1 MAFKLIRN
9 DEPLPARN
17 LIILLFGEPGVS
29 KTSLSFT
36 AEDPVLF
43 GFDAKGL
50 DRAIGRKD
58 AILFEK
64 WSDCMEYLDSGEI
77 ERNKYKTAIIDTGG
91 AMLDN
96 FMAPH
101 ILGMNEKYGNGAG
114 GLGLS
119 GFGVLKSTADA
130 FFTKME
136 QKGLD
141 LIFICHSETEKEGD
155 NMIRYPKMT
164 GGARDI
170 LVQKADLIGYMEMR
184 NNKITLE
191 FSPTQRHSGK
201 NCARFPLLE
210 IPHFENEAEK
220 FKSFMGSIIIKQTKD
235 HMRKQNE
242 AQLRAL
248 KVVNDLKDR
257 IAAIDSI
264 EALEKV
270 IAEIDPLSPVYK
282 AQALQFFHKK
292 YAEIWAGQH
301 FNENVKTP
309 EDFTALAEIMK
320 GLHKNVV
327 VELYDGFRAL
337 LDHAGLVYVKDK
349 GTYVPKGQ
357 EHKTTPAVPAKPAD
371 KPAET
376 QAPAGTAPAT
386 TTAVTEEKQKEKAKE
401 KPKVAA
407 KEVKAKAPEP
417 KEQAPPAQEATPPSS
432 DGVHSERWFLDRV
445 GKKVSR
451 TAKDGKVEE
460 VLISDENRA
469 VHMNGVMQHHQGY
482 RFADMATATQDEP
495 EDTIQKEFDAQPEPE
510 TVSSSTAAVA
520 SE

>member
-17 LIILLFGEPGVS
+17 LIILIFGEPGVS

-36 AEDPVLF
+36 ADDPVLF

-50 DRAIGRKD
+50 DRAINRKD
-58 AILFEK
+58 AIMFDK
-64 WSDCMEYLDSGEI
+64 WTDCMEYVDSGEI

-191 FSPTQRHSGK
+191 FSPTQRHTGK
-201 NCARFPLLE
+201 NCARFPLLD
-210 IPHFENEAEK
+210 IPHFETDAER
-220 FKSFMGSIIIKQTKD
+220 FKNFMGSVIIKQTKD
-235 HMRKQNE
+235 HMRRQSE
-242 AQLRAL
+242 AQLAAL
-248 KVVNDLKDR
+248 NKVNALRDQ
-257 IAAIDSI
+257 IGAIDDVEKLEPVMELI
-264 EALEKV
+264 E
-270 IAEIDPLSPVYK
+270 PLSPVYK
-282 AQALQFFHKK
+282 AQALQFWHKK
-292 YAEIWAGQH
+292 YAELWSAANFTEH
-301 FNENVKTP
+301 VKTP
-309 EDFTALAEIMK
+309 EDFATLADVMK
-320 GLHKNVV
+320 GLPKGVV
-327 VELYDGFRAL
+327 VELYDPFRKL
-337 LDHAGLVYVKDK
+337 LEHAGLVYVKDK
-349 GTYVPKGQ
+349 NQYVPKQ
-357 EHKTTPAVPAKPAD
+357 PTDQTQPATPPKNTTPA
-371 KPAET
+371 PAEPKNGK
-376 QAPAGTAPAT
+376 ATAA
-386 TTAVTEEKQKEKAKE
+386 KKEE
-401 KPKVAA
+401 KPKAE
-407 KEVKAKAPEP
+407 KP
-417 KEQAPPAQEATPPSS
+417 KETPKAEPESKELPTHPEA
-432 DGVHSERWFLDRV
+432 WFLERV
-445 GKKVSR
+445 GHKVKRIS
-451 TAKDGKVEE
+451 KDGKVEE
-460 VLISDENRA
+460 VEISDTNRA

-482 RFADMATATQDEP
+482 RFEDMP
-495 EDTIQKEFDAQPEPE
+495 IEDAIQKEFDSQPDPE

-520 SE
+520 GE